1 MSADIYLQRLLSCAL
16 KAPIMTVSLC
26 MLVGAASRQLP
37 RSVAMTIG
45 ANVCVQRNFRL
56 ILCRRHDLRLQTRV
70 SQEVSTLSQLTLP

>member
-37 RSVAMTIG
+37 RSVTIG
-45 ANVCVQRNFRL
+45 ANVCVQRNFCL